1 MAAAVRQRVLDT
13 PAAAWRGT
21 ERFRTADLLTGL
33 ADADLLELTDVDGV
47 LYAVVVTGERLQL
60 RQVGPTHKAVHA
72 LDRTLFAL
80 RREGSRRG
88 THRLDLADIG
98 LRLEASLLGESAGLL
113 RGGPVVVVPTGRVH
127 AVP

>member
-1 MAAAVRQRVLDT
+1 VAAAVRQRVLDT

-21 ERFRTADLLTGL
+21 ERLRTADLLTGL

-47 LYAVVVTGERLQL
+47 LYAVVATGERLQL